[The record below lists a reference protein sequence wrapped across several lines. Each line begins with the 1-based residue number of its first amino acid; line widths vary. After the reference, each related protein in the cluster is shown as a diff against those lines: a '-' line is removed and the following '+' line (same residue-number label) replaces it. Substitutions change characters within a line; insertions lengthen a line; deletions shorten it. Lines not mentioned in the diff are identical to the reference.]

1 MLISVALITAF
12 GLIAIAGNKASP
24 SLDIELPRKAENGTS
39 PFINKVVTIIWGPQ
53 PGIRPIKTPINGINS
68 L

>member
-1 MLISVALITAF
+1 
-12 GLIAIAGNKASP
+12 LIAIAGNKASP